1 MPTMNIACHCGQVK
15 IKLTGEPVVDLYCHC
30 HDCQRIAGG
39 AYVPYS
45 IYPYAGVEVTEG
57 KTFRWALKDNQRT
70 RCANCGTYL
79 FGDPAGMG
87 VHGISAYLLPPGVF
101 KPQLHIMCKD
111 ALMPV
116 KDNLPHFAGFPAS
129 LGGSDDKVDW

>member
-1 MPTMNIACHCGQVK
+1 MNIECHCGQVK

-30 HDCQRIAGG
+30 RDCQRIAGG
-39 AYVPYS
+39 GYVPYS
-45 IYPYAGVEVTEG
+45 IYPHAGVEVTEG
-57 KTFRWALKDNQRT
+57 ETFKWALKDNQRT

-87 VHGISAYLLPPGVF
+87 VHGIIAHLLPPGVF

-111 ALMPV
+111 AMVPM
-116 KDNLPHFAGFPAS
+116 KDDLPHFAGFPAS